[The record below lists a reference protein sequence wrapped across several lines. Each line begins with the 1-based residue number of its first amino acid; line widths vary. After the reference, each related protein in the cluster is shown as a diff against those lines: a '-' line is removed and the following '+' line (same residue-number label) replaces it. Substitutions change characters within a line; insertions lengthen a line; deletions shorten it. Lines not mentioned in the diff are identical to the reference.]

1 MPLPFAT
8 PYHDEDSMAQYL
20 AGAAAAG
27 SMETHRRTLNQRYT
41 FAWAIY
47 TYVTRTATPL
57 PTFRAAELADRLHH
71 GLHTVRSVAMS
82 DSGIAANLALSVL
95 NIARELMVELV
106 LPALEDDEAN
116 EAGYETDATT
126 TAALTEE
133 EEGDAS

>member
-1 MPLPFAT
+1 
-8 PYHDEDSMAQYL
+8 
-20 AGAAAAG
+20 
-27 SMETHRRTLNQRYT
+27 
-41 FAWAIY
+41 
-47 TYVTRTATPL
+47 
-57 PTFRAAELADRLHH
+57 
-71 GLHTVRSVAMS
+71 MS